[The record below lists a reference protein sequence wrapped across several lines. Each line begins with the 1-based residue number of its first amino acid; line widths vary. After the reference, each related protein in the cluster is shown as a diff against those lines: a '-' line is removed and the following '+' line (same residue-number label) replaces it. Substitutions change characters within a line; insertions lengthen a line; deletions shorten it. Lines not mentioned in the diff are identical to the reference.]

1 MNRRL
6 TLLML
11 LAFIPACLTGE
22 SILPANITNGKLV
35 PGSTSPDNKYCL
47 LEVFHSDTTQNS
59 VIFATVDRAKNLGYA
74 PLSTEWSTDIPFK
87 RRAIIL
93 WAPDG
98 SCIALHDS
106 LNKHSAASIYRH
118 SGDEFVSLTLPDLL
132 DEACRYWKV
141 DRAGLASS
149 GQRPLRWDANDALA
163 VEVTGK
169 HRSGRPLSTVLHLK
183 ISSEGVVTIAKK

>member
-22 SILPANITNGKLV
+22 SILPVNITNGKLV
-35 PGSTSPDNKYCL
+35 PGSTSPDKKYCL

-59 VIFATVDRAKNLGYA
+59 VIFATLDRAKNLGYA
-74 PLSTEWSTDIPFK
+74 PLSTEWSTDIPYK

-93 WAPDG
+93 WAPDS

-118 SGDEFVSLTLPDLL
+118 SGDGFVSLTLPDLL

-169 HRSGRPLSTVLHLK
+169 HRSGRPLSTVIHLK
-183 ISSEGVVTIAKK
+183 ISNEGVVTIAKK